1 MPRKPAP
8 RGATSLTQSETP
20 LHRRP
25 LLWLATVGA
34 LLLVM
39 GLSLSGPGDG
49 REPAT
54 AGDSRVTAIE
64 KPLVAELEPAVPPE
78 PVVEA
83 PAEPPWR
90 DFAVQDGDNL
100 SLILTARVLPTPIS
114 TA

>member
-39 GLSLSGPGDG
+39 GLSLSAP
-49 REPAT
+49 
-54 AGDSRVTAIE
+54 GDSRVTAIE
-64 KPLVAELEPAVPPE
+64 KPLVAELDPAVPPE

-83 PAEPPWR
+83 PA
-90 DFAVQDGDNL
+90 
-100 SLILTARVLPTPIS
+100 
-114 TA
+114 